1 MMMNASHYQLHR
13 LNPTQSSSSLLHKPF
28 ILSHGRSIS
37 SPAYLPSR
45 TTLNFHGKKKC
56 FCIRASATDVRGV
69 ETSKEN
75 AASVKAVV
83 RATAAGLLSDLGITK
98 PLDVYADLVGK
109 TLLLELVSAEVDS
122 GKL

>member
-1 MMMNASHYQLHR
+1 M
-13 LNPTQSSSSLLHKPF
+13 
-28 ILSHGRSIS
+28 
-37 SPAYLPSR
+37 
-45 TTLNFHGKKKC
+45 
-56 FCIRASATDVRGV
+56 

-83 RATAAGLLSDLGITK
+83 RAAAAGLLSDLGITK